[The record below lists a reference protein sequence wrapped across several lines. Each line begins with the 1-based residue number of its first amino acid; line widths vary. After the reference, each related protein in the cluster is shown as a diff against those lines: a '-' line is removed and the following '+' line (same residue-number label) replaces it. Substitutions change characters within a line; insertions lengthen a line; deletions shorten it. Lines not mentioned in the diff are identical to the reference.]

1 MQMNQAKKNSI
12 SIVIP
17 TYREADNLLALVSRV
32 FKAMSRVG
40 QPYEIIVVDDDS
52 RDGTERVVKELSDK
66 GYSRKLITRLGVRDL
81 STAVL
86 RGFAEASGDT
96 LVCMDAD
103 LSHPPENI
111 SVMLQRLQEPGVEL
125 VLGSRYVSGGRT
137 DQEWGPWRWI
147 NSKIAS
153 AIARPFTSIK
163 DPMSGFFAIPREIY
177 TRAAFLNPIG
187 YKIALELIV
196 KCECSVIREIPIH
209 FSQRRAGK
217 SKLSLIEQLKFL
229 RHVSRLV
236 CFKVSGFFHAS
247 PRARLEKHAEPKHS
261 SWYA

>member
-1 MQMNQAKKNSI
+1 VTQLKKNSI
-12 SIVIP
+12 SIVVP

-32 FKAMSRVG
+32 CKAMSHVG
-40 QPYEIIVVDDDS
+40 RPYEIIVVDDDS
-52 RDGTERVVKELSDK
+52 RDGTERVVKELSDS
-66 GYSRKLITRLGVRDL
+66 GYPIRMITRLGLRDL

-86 RGFAEASGDT
+86 RGFSEASGDT

-103 LSHPPENI
+103 LSHPPETI
-111 SVMLQRLQEPGVEL
+111 SIMLQRLQEPGVEL

-137 DQEWGPWRWI
+137 DQEWGPFRWI

-196 KCECSVIREIPIH
+196 KCECSVIREIPIR

-236 CFKVSGFFHAS
+236 GFKVSGFFHAS
-247 PRARLEKHAEPKHS
+247 PRARLEKQAEPKHS
-261 SWYA
+261 S